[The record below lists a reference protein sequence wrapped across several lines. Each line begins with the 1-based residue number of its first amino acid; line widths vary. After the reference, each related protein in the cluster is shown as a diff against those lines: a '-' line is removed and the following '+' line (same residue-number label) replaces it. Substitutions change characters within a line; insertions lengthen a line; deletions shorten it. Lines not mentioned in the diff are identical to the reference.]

1 MNISGRYLMR
11 LLELDGWIRDRR
23 ANHGILFYKEFP
35 GEKRPRFTVIP
46 DKSTPLP
53 DTMLGR
59 ILSVKQTG
67 IGRTGLQRLID
78 LEREG

>member
-1 MNISGRYLMR
+1 MNISGRYLMCLR
-11 LLELDGWIRDRR
+11 ELDGWIRDHR

-35 GEKRPRFTVIP
+35 GERRARFTVIP
-46 DKSTPLP
+46 DKLAPLP

-67 IGRTGLQRLID
+67 IGRTGLQRLIE